1 MLTMATASAK
11 DLKAQKACRLTDEPI
26 PKDFHKTVETKIIKA
41 RVKMLFQQPFFGTL
55 ISRLQ
60 IFPADSWLPTM
71 AVDGKYMYYNH
82 AFVNALEMDEL
93 VFVLA
98 HEVLHMVYDHICRTT
113 DYGMDHKLANCAQDY
128 VVNDELI
135 LAKVGTFPTTVPGL
149 HDLKYRG
156 WSSEKVYD
164 DLKKK
169 QKNDPNAGKSLDDM
183 LDKLL
188 DEHLNGNNSSKSKDG
203 KEGNGPS
210 PSGPAKMTEE
220 ERKQLKAELKQ
231 NIINSA
237 NLTGIG
243 NLPAGVQR
251 LVNDLLAPKMNWKEL
266 LQCQL
271 NSIVPADYSF
281 LRVNRKGWDLDCIL
295 PGMTEMPMLKIACA
309 LDMSGSITPKMVQE
323 FLSEVAGIMQQY
335 PMYEIRVF
343 CFDTKCYADQTF
355 TSENGENICSY
366 IPLGGG
372 GTDGGAIFRYMKD
385 EGFVPERLVI
395 FTDGYVG
402 DFGDENYCPTVWIL
416 KGSNVVPPFGMH
428 AYFDDNTT
436 ADE

>member
-1 MLTMATASAK
+1 
-11 DLKAQKACRLTDEPI
+11 
-26 PKDFHKTVETKIIKA
+26 
-41 RVKMLFQQPFFGTL
+41 
-55 ISRLQ
+55 
-60 IFPADSWLPTM
+60 
-71 AVDGKYMYYNH
+71 
-82 AFVNALEMDEL
+82 
-93 VFVLA
+93 
-98 HEVLHMVYDHICRTT
+98 
-113 DYGMDHKLANCAQDY
+113 
-128 VVNDELI
+128 
-135 LAKVGTFPTTVPGL
+135 
-149 HDLKYRG
+149 
-156 WSSEKVYD
+156 
-164 DLKKK
+164 
-169 QKNDPNAGKSLDDM
+169 
-183 LDKLL
+183 
-188 DEHLNGNNSSKSKDG
+188 
-203 KEGNGPS
+203 
-210 PSGPAKMTEE
+210 
-220 ERKQLKAELKQ
+220 
-231 NIINSA
+231 
-237 NLTGIG
+237 
-243 NLPAGVQR
+243 
-251 LVNDLLAPKMNWKEL
+251 
-266 LQCQL
+266 
-271 NSIVPADYSF
+271 
-281 LRVNRKGWDLDCIL
+281 
-295 PGMTEMPMLKIACA
+295 MTEMPMLKIACA